1 MLAQV
6 THILPVATI
15 RRERL
20 LPSPGR
26 LVVRKGQKVT
36 ATDVIAEAMLSPEHM
51 LLDVARSLGLPPK
64 EADAQIQCQA
74 GDQIA
79 QGDVLAGPVGF
90 TKRVVRAPQDG
101 KVIVAGDGQ
110 ILLEL
115 QSQPY
120 EMRAGLPGTVAELVG
135 ERGAIVETTGSLIQ
149 GVWGNGRIDFGLMY
163 VLARNQDDELTPDRL
178 DVSLR
183 GSVVL
188 GGYCGNPQV
197 IKIGAELP
205 LRGLILGSMD
215 ASLIPI
221 ANKARYPVIIVD
233 GMGRRP
239 MNSAA
244 YKLLSTNE
252 RREVALNAENWDRFA
267 GKRPEVII
275 PLPAAGN
282 VALPR
287 ETVEFLPG
295 QTVLITRAP
304 YQGMIG
310 ALQTIRPGMTVFPNG
325 VKAQAGDIQL
335 ENGDNVVVP
344 LENLEVLV

>member
-1 MLAQV
+1 VM
-6 THILPVATI
+6 
-15 RRERL
+15 
-20 LPSPGR
+20 
-26 LVVRKGQKVT
+26 
-36 ATDVIAEAMLSPEHM
+36 
-51 LLDVARSLGLPPK
+51 
-64 EADAQIQCQA
+64 
-74 GDQIA
+74 
-79 QGDVLAGPVGF
+79 
-90 TKRVVRAPQDG
+90 
-101 KVIVAGDGQ
+101 
-110 ILLEL
+110 
-115 QSQPY
+115 
-120 EMRAGLPGTVAELVG
+120 
-135 ERGAIVETTGSLIQ
+135 
-149 GVWGNGRIDFGLMY
+149 
-163 VLARNQDDELTPDRL
+163 
-178 DVSLR
+178 
-183 GSVVL
+183 
-188 GGYCGNPQV
+188 
-197 IKIGAELP
+197 
-205 LRGLILGSMD
+205 
-215 ASLIPI
+215 
-221 ANKARYPVIIVD
+221 IVD

-310 ALQTIRPGMTVFPNG
+310 ALQTIRSGMTVFPNG